1 MILHIVGARPQFIKL
16 SPLYFEFSKKDVAQR
31 VLHTGQH
38 FDNNMSDIFTQEIS
52 IDYNLG
58 IHSLSHGAMVGR
70 MIESIESVL
79 LTGNFDLV
87 IVYGD
92 TNSTLAG
99 AIAAKKLGIKVAH
112 IESGLRSFDNTMPE
126 EINRILVDRIS
137 DFLFCSEETA
147 YENLINEGMEPNK
160 CNLSGN
166 IAIDSLR
173 LVLDKVEKRRN
184 DYYLCTL
191 HRPFN
196 IDDPNV
202 LHRILSKID
211 NLDKRVILPRHP
223 RLNASMS
230 LYKNIEFLNPLGYV
244 DFITYL
250 KNSSGVITDSGG
262 IQCES
267 VFLKIPI
274 ITLRP
279 NTEHVMT
286 LNMGNK
292 LLDKDDDFVFSK
304 DTYDSIPDVWDGK
317 ASSRIVEVLLNA

>member
-173 LVLDKVEKRRN
+173 LVLDKVEKGAMIIICVH
-184 DYYLCTL
+184 Y
-191 HRPFN
+191 
-196 IDDPNV
+196 
-202 LHRILSKID
+202 
-211 NLDKRVILPRHP
+211 
-223 RLNASMS
+223 
-230 LYKNIEFLNPLGYV
+230 
-244 DFITYL
+244 
-250 KNSSGVITDSGG
+250 TD
-262 IQCES
+262 
-267 VFLKIPI
+267 
-274 ITLRP
+274 
-279 NTEHVMT
+279 
-286 LNMGNK
+286 
-292 LLDKDDDFVFSK
+292 LL
-304 DTYDSIPDVWDGK
+304 T
-317 ASSRIVEVLLNA
+317 